1 MSTVELRNKVIN
13 QLETVEENYILEE
26 ILNLIEF
33 ETNKDSEVF
42 IIPEEHKVDLEI
54 SLAQKKT
61 GQTIPNDHVK
71 ERVQKWLYR

>member
-54 SLAQKKT
+54 SLAQKKA